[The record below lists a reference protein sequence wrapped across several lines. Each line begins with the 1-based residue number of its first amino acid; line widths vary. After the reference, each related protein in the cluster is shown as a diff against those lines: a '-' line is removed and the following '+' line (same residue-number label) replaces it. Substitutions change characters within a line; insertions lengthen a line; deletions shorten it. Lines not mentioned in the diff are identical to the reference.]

1 MKSLLIARRQGRRLM
16 LNRRPHR
23 LDRVE
28 PLSGLWRGLVLVAL
42 VLASLFTMAV
52 LPAAAQPALPNIQL
66 PTLGGTQVWRDEMV
80 RAGWRVQRHHFT
92 GHCRVLDDN
101 HLRRAWG
108 GCTAMYAELKRTA
121 PRPKSRHVVLLV
133 HGIARGPGTFG
144 ELPRALRAAGYDAA
158 AISYP
163 STRAGLEDHARQLK
177 QLILR
182 LGDAERVSFVTHS
195 MGGLVVRK
203 ALEDQSWQTVI
214 KPGRLVMVA
223 PPNRGSAVAR
233 FLKDNPA
240 YLALYGPAGQQLVPD
255 AVTQIA
261 VPDIPF
267 AIIAGGKGDGAGY
280 NPLLPGDDDGTVS
293 VAETRLAGAKDFK
306 VLPRL
311 HGIIARSLLVAPH
324 VARFLKS
331 GKF

>member
-1 MKSLLIARRQGRRLM
+1 M

-52 LPAAAQPALPNIQL
+52 LPAAAQSALPNMQL
-66 PTLGGTQVWRDEMV
+66 PTAGGTQFWRDEMV
-80 RAGWRVQRHHFT
+80 RSGWRVQRNHFT
-92 GHCRVLDDN
+92 GHCRLLDHN
-101 HLRRAWG
+101 QIRRAWG
-108 GCTAMYAELKRTA
+108 GCTAMYTVLKRLA
-121 PRPKSRHVVLLV
+121 PKPASRHAVLLV

-144 ELPRALRAAGYDAA
+144 ELPRGLRAAGFDAT

-163 STRAGLEDHARQLK
+163 STRAGLEDQARQLK
-177 QLILR
+177 DVIR
-182 LGDAERVSFVTHS
+182 RMEDVDTVSFVTHS

-203 ALEDQSWQTVI
+203 VLEDESWQVKV
-214 KPGRLVMVA
+214 KPGRLVMIA
-223 PPNRGSAVAR
+223 PPNQGSAVAR

-240 YLALYGPAGQQLVPD
+240 FLALYGPAGQQLVPD
-255 AVTQIA
+255 AVAKIA
-261 VPDIPF
+261 IPDIPF
-267 AIIAGGKGDGAGY
+267 AIIAGGKGDEAGF

-293 VAETRLAGAKDFK
+293 VAETRLEGAKAFM

-311 HGIIARSLLVAPH
+311 HGIIARSPLIELH
-324 VARFLKS
+324 VLSFLKS

>member
-1 MKSLLIARRQGRRLM
+1 M
-16 LNRRPHR
+16 LNRRPHW
-23 LDRVE
+23 LDKVE

-42 VLASLFTMAV
+42 VLASLVTMAV
-52 LPAAAQPALPNIQL
+52 LPAATQSLLPNIQM

-101 HLRRAWG
+101 HVRRAWG
-108 GCTAMYAELKRTA
+108 SCHAMYAELKRTA

-144 ELPRALRAAGYDAA
+144 ELPRALRDAGYDAV

-163 STRAGLEDHARQLK
+163 STRASIDAHAGRLRD
-177 QLILR
+177 LILR
-182 LGDAERVSFVTHS
+182 LEDAERVSFVTHS
-195 MGGLVVRK
+195 MGGLLVRQLL
-203 ALEDQSWQTVI
+203 ADESWQTVI
-214 KPGRLVMVA
+214 NPGRLVMIA
-223 PPNRGSAVAR
+223 PPNRGSAIAR

-240 YLALYGPAGQQLVPD
+240 YLALYGPAGRQLVPD
-255 AVTQIA
+255 AVKQMP
-261 VPDIPF
+261 VPHIPF
-267 AIIAGGKGDGAGY
+267 GIIAGGKGDAAGY

-293 VAETRLAGAKDFK
+293 VAETRLEGAQAVK

-311 HGIIARSLLVAPH
+311 HGIIARSPLIEPH
-324 VARFLKS
+324 VLSFLKS

>member
-1 MKSLLIARRQGRRLM
+1 M
-16 LNRRPHR
+16 LNRRPYR

-42 VLASLFTMAV
+42 VLASLVTMAV
-52 LPAAAQPALPNIQL
+52 LPAAAQSALPNIQL

-80 RAGWRVQRHHFT
+80 RAGWRVQRHHWT
-92 GHCRVLDDN
+92 EHCRLLDHN
-101 HLRRAWG
+101 HVRRAWG
-108 GCTAMYAELKRTA
+108 GCTAMYAELKRLA
-121 PRPKSRHVVLLV
+121 PKPTSRHVVLLV

-144 ELPRALRAAGYDAA
+144 DLPRALRAAGYDAA

-163 STRAGLEDHARQLK
+163 STRAGLEDHARRLRDV
-177 QLILR
+177 ILR
-182 LGDAERVSFVTHS
+182 LEDADTVSFVTHS

-214 KPGRLVMVA
+214 KPGRLVMIA
-223 PPNRGSAVAR
+223 PPNQGSAVAR
-233 FLKDNPA
+233 FLKDSPA

-255 AVTQIA
+255 VAMRIA
-261 VPDIPF
+261 APRIPF
-267 AIIAGGKGDGAGY
+267 GIIAGGKGDETGF

-293 VAETRLAGAKDFK
+293 VAETRLDGAQDFK

-311 HGIIARSLLVAPH
+311 HGIIARSPAIEPH
-324 VARFLKS
+324 VARFLAT
-331 GKF
+331 GEF